1 MAMLVVGAI
10 VALALMERILGGNRG
25 AGPEV
30 VARTLAACAIAMVG
44 LPLMRYAVGYAD
56 LLATVWNADV
66 LSGGNSLLH
75 QVGPAYHTGEGQA
88 LGSALGLIL
97 AAVLTVL
104 LAILVHI
111 ELVLRA
117 ALLVVTTTLLPL
129 ACVMAIW
136 PRMPG
141 TLTHMAGFFLALLL
155 SKSVFATAVYLGF
168 EMVVY
173 SVTTN
178 GDPTSALMTGLA
190 TL

>member
-1 MAMLVVGAI
+1 
-10 VALALMERILGGNRG
+10 
-25 AGPEV
+25 
-30 VARTLAACAIAMVG
+30 MVG
-44 LPLMRYAVGYAD
+44 LPLMRYAVGYAA

-75 QVGPAYHTGEGQA
+75 QVGPAYHTGGDQA
-88 LGSALGLIL
+88 TGSALALII
-97 AAVLTVL
+97 AAVLAVL

-129 ACVMAIW
+129 ACVIAIW
-136 PRMPG
+136 PRMAG
-141 TLTHMAGFFLALLL
+141 TLTHMVGFLMALLL
-155 SKSVFATAVYLGF
+155 SKFVVATAVYLGF

-173 SVTTN
+173 SVTAN

-190 TL
+190 TLGPAAFAPHLLTQGVRFADARPAHTAQDAASTLA